1 MQATIPLMRARWLP
15 VYLFYLLLAML
26 ITWPLVA
33 QMESHLAGLD
43 YGDSPERAHH
53 VWWLSHA
60 LRTGQP
66 LFWLPNLGWPDGMA
80 GVTLLGHPLQH
91 IPAAL
96 LALVLPL
103 LVADNL
109 ALLLQMALM
118 GLGMYALGL
127 RLGGG
132 SRGAALVGGLV
143 FMAAPTFQAHFG
155 EGHNVHHSL
164 AFAPLFVLAL
174 LRLREARGSGRRRW
188 FVAGV
193 LCFMLINGGQAL
205 NAIYM
210 LLPLTVLIVLQ
221 QLWRRDWPGLAQTLL
236 VCVTGAALQLI
247 LILPIVGETLGNRA
261 YSGAGGDVRY
271 SLDLL
276 AMLSPSIFHPLYG
289 LLDYT
294 HQVLGTNIG
303 EGSAWIGLVAG
314 ALAVLALARGRGRFW
329 LGLALLA
336 WVLALGPIL
345 NLLGQP
351 LSVTVD
357 GHATF
362 VTLPMLFV
370 EQLPLLSF
378 GRAPGRF
385 GFAIALAI
393 ASLATLGAAQL
404 LAHRRLRG
412 QVRQALLVTLLLA
425 AILFDYQWFWPFP
438 TQDAAIP
445 AEIAALGQRNDLH
458 AVLNVPVRNRGPDKE
473 ALWLH
478 TAHRLPLLGGH
489 ITRESPVNPARL
501 ELLART
507 LDPALL
513 RVAGADI
520 VIVHRRFAD
529 SQLLT
534 LAETQLGSAI
544 YADEAFAVYET
555 PATEAAPLL
564 YLPPDPS
571 QRFTEPLD
579 LPLYAPQDG
588 WLDLS
593 ATMAADGR
601 ALELLLDAVSMQRW
615 SPQEAQT
622 QRASLPL
629 RADSWHMLT
638 LAPAPDCPRVP
649 ASALTCPLE
658 ALQNFTLEMIPA
670 TLQQARFAAG
680 VTLRAS
686 SLPAELAA
694 GDELVL
700 RLHWE
705 FNQGRDEFDVRFVH
719 LLDAAGNLVAQ
730 SDATPGELAAGS
742 QRSERI
748 ALTMPAAL
756 PAGDYSARLGWYR
769 HPQGTRLSLLEPAD
783 APDDV
788 LSLGVVRID

>member
-1 MQATIPLMRARWLP
+1 MRARWLS

-33 QMESHLAGLD
+33 RMGTHLAGLD
-43 YGDSPERAHH
+43 YGDSTERAHH

-60 LRTGQP
+60 LRSGQP

-127 RLGGG
+127 RLSGG
-132 SRGAALVGGLV
+132 SRAAALVGGLV

-155 EGHNVHHSL
+155 DGHNVHHSL

-174 LRLREARGSGRRRW
+174 LRLRETRGPVRRRW

-221 QLWRRDWPGLAQTLL
+221 RLWRRDWRGLAQTLL
-236 VCVTGAALQLI
+236 VCLTGAFLQLI
-247 LILPIVGETLGNRA
+247 IILPIVAETLGNPA

-276 AMLSPSIFHPLYG
+276 AIVSPSFFHPLYG

-314 ALAVLALARGRGRFW
+314 ALAVLALVRGRGRFW
-329 LGLALLA
+329 FGLALLA
-336 WVLALGPIL
+336 WVLALGPLL
-345 NLLGQP
+345 NVLGQP
-351 LSVTVD
+351 LSVEVD

-362 VTLPMLFV
+362 VTLPMVFV

-385 GFAIALAI
+385 GFAMALAS

-404 LAHRRLRG
+404 LAHPRVRG
-412 QVRQALLVTLLLA
+412 QIRQSLLVTLLLA

-438 TQDAAIP
+438 TSVATIP
-445 AEIAALGQRNDLH
+445 AEIAALGQRNELR
-458 AVLNVPVRNRGPDKE
+458 AVLDVPVRNRQPDKE
-473 ALWLH
+473 ALWLQ
-478 TAHRLPLLGGH
+478 TAHQLPLLGGH

-513 RVAGADI
+513 RVTGADI
-520 VIVHRRFAD
+520 VIVHRRYAD
-529 SQLLT
+529 SRQQE
-534 LAETQLGSAI
+534 LAEAQLGSAI
-544 YADEAFAVYET
+544 YTDEAFAVYET
-555 PATEAAPLL
+555 PVTEVAPLL

-571 QRFTEPLD
+571 PRFTEALN
-579 LPLYAPQDG
+579 LPLYTPQAG
-588 WLDLS
+588 WLDVS
-593 ATMAADGR
+593 ASMGADGR
-601 ALELLLDAVSMQRW
+601 DLELLLDTFSMQRW
-615 SPQEAQT
+615 SPREAQT
-622 QRASLPL
+622 QSASLPL
-629 RADSWHMLT
+629 RAGGWHMLT
-638 LAPAPDCPRVP
+638 LAPEPDCPRVP
-649 ASALTCPLE
+649 ASALTCPVE
-658 ALQNFTLEMIPA
+658 ALEHFTLEIVPA
-670 TLQQARFAAG
+670 TMQQARFAEG
-680 VTLRAS
+680 VTLRAG
-686 SLPAELAA
+686 SLPTRLAA

-705 FNQGRDEFDVRFVH
+705 FEQGRDKFDVRFVH
-719 LLDAAGNLVAQ
+719 LLDAVGNLVAQ
-730 SDATPGELAAGS
+730 SDKTLGELTAGS

-748 ALTMPAAL
+748 VLTLPAAL
-756 PAGDYSARLGWYR
+756 PAGDYTARLGWYR
-769 HPQGTRLSLLEPAD
+769 HPQGTRLLLLEPAD
-783 APDDV
+783 ALDDM
-788 LSLGVVRID
+788 LSMGVVRID